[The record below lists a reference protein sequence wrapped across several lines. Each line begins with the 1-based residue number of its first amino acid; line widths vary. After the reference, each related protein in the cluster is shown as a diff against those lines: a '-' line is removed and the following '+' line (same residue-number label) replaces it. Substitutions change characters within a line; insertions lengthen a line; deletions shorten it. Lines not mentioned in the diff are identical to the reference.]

1 MNSEESEMDKRNSTN
16 LLFAFGMLITAACVC
31 TNVISDV
38 TGQSKPTN
46 TPTFTSQQ
54 STPYV
59 VVGTEEAPISTEPPT
74 VPPPEAAP
82 PDRCNYFDGLE
93 VKFVF
98 HTIVEGDETM
108 TMYLNISG
116 GVPGLEK
123 TMPGDPGP
131 FNYSAKIA
139 RLESIKCNLREYADR
154 LYCVFPLE
162 KIYYNTAQ
170 KFELFLEGCDTP
182 VFSHDYLTIIVKT
195 ETPP

>member
-1 MNSEESEMDKRNSTN
+1 MDKRNSTK
-16 LLFAFGMLITAACVC
+16 LLFALGMLVTVACLF
-31 TNVISDV
+31 TNVIGDV

-46 TPTFTSQQ
+46 TPTFTAP

-59 VVGTEEAPISTEPPT
+59 VVGTEEVPVGTEPPT
-74 VPPPEAAP
+74 VPPPETTL
-82 PDRCNYFDGLE
+82 PDRCGYFDGLE
-93 VKFVF
+93 VKFAF
-98 HTIVEGDETM
+98 HTILEGDETM
-108 TMYLNISG
+108 TMYLNITG

-123 TMPGDPGP
+123 VMPGDSGP

-139 RLESIKCNLREYADR
+139 RLESTRCNLREYANR

-182 VFSHDYLTIIVKT
+182 VFSHDYLTIIVTT